1 MEAFGGSSSGMFYG
15 ESSHVASPK
24 FLPPSSTQPVP
35 PTNSHCPR
43 GAVVHALTATTQS
56 SNSKT
61 ILSIDGV
68 GAYDTISRNSM
79 LSGLLHTP
87 EANRCLPFVRL
98 WYTTASEYVWHDATA
113 PSTPIHK
120 QRGVNKGTPSCRPCS
135 LWAKSQPYK
144 PALQASP
151 TSLPSTAPTRR
162 SHLRFFG

>member
-1 MEAFGGSSSGMFYG
+1 M
-15 ESSHVASPK
+15 HR
-24 FLPPSSTQPVP
+24 PSFCHPVP
-35 PTNSHCPR
+35 RSLCPPPIRTVLACWHR
-43 GAVVHALTATTQS
+43 GGRTCTDGDNTK
-56 SNSKT
+56 SNSST

-79 LSGLLHTP
+79 LSGLFHTP

-135 LWAKSQPYK
+135 LWAKSQPDK
-144 PALQASP
+144 PSKHSSNPAKSSTFFWTTFMQWCSQSASG
-151 TSLPSTAPTRR
+151 PSTTC
-162 SHLRFFG
+162 